1 MCLKRRRG
9 QSKPDEPLLDV
20 DECVVAT
27 KTIAVTMAVA
37 IARAGSVGLETDLP
51 EEIVSRVRELTSRE
65 QPVDASE
72 HVLSRQ
78 DSVASSVLES
88 DSADESSA

>member
-20 DECVVAT
+20 DGCVVAI

-37 IARAGSVGLETDLP
+37 IDRAGSVGLETNLP
-51 EEIVSRVRELTSRE
+51 DEIERRVRELTSR
-65 QPVDASE
+65 VHTVAASD
-72 HVLSRQ
+72 HILSRQ
-78 DSVASSVLES
+78 DSV
-88 DSADESSA
+88 